1 MYPQRRDF
9 LKAIAGSGMLAL
21 APRCVEA
28 QEQVARATR
37 GTPQPRIKDIS
48 VIECQPAG
56 VRLTVVKITT
66 DQDGLYGYGCATF
79 TQRADLVKPAVEKYL
94 KPFLLNKTTDRIED
108 IWQSCYD
115 SSYWKNGPVLNNAH
129 QRRRSGALG
138 HQGPPGRNARLPARR
153 RQMPRSRRL
162 PTHTPAALS
171 LRTWSRARSSISR
184 KVFAMCAFRW
194 DFPEWR
200 AMARAQ
206 GDDSAEGA
214 PRSSRCSSL
223 PTPCGAHLKLLE
235 FCRRE
240 LGEEVELL
248 HDMHERLTPNE
259 AVQFCKEAEQ
269 YRMFFLEDPLS
280 PEDLVYFRQI
290 RQNCATPIAMG
301 ELFNNPH
308 EWQPLIEGRLIDYIR
323 VHLSQVG
330 GFSPARKIAIL
341 AEQFG
346 VKTAW
351 HGPGDVS
358 PVGHMANVT
367 LDLVSYNFGIQE
379 YSPFNERTQAIFQ
392 GCPEMKDGYL
402 WVSEK
407 PGWGIEIDEK
417 EAAKA
422 PFTGQPVE
430 WRLGRDSA
438 AGRHGDQAVMAR
450 HRREDGLQEGEFHEA
465 RDRNHLVGLRPGGG
479 VPSNKPSEDDTRP
492 NALLYLGLEG

>member
-1 MYPQRRDF
+1 MREGQEMPIQRRDL
-9 LKAIAGSGMLAL
+9 LKSIAGAGTLAF
-21 APRCVEA
+21 APRFIKAE
-28 QEQVARATR
+28 EQVARATR
-37 GTPQPRIKDIS
+37 AMPAPRIKDIS
-48 VIECQPAG
+48 VIECQPQG

-79 TQRADLVKPAVEKYL
+79 TQRADLVKPSIEKYL

-115 SSYWKNGPVLNNAH
+115 SSYWRNGPVLNNALSGIDQALWDIKGRQAGMPVYQLAGGKCREAVNAYTH
-129 QRRRSGALG
+129 ASGAEFQDVVDSAKQYMAQGFRNVRVQVGVPGMAGYGSEHKGNNSLKALHDKPMFEPAYEMRRS
-138 HQGPPGRNARLPARR
+138 
-153 RQMPRSRRL
+153 
-162 PTHTPAALS
+162 
-171 LRTWSRARSSISR
+171 
-184 KVFAMCAFRW
+184 
-194 DFPEWR
+194 
-200 AMARAQ
+200 
-206 GDDSAEGA
+206 
-214 PRSSRCSSL
+214 
-223 PTPCGAHLKLLE
+223 LKLLE
-235 FCRRE
+235 VCRRE

-269 YRMFFLEDPLS
+269 YRMFYLEDPLS
-280 PEDLVYFRQI
+280 PEDLGYFQQI

-301 ELFNNPH
+301 ELFNSPH

-323 VHLSQVG
+323 VHVSQAG

-379 YSPFNERTQAIFQ
+379 YSSFNERTQAIFQ

-402 WVSEK
+402 WVNEK

-417 EAAKA
+417 EAAKFPYTA
-422 PFTGQPVE
+422 SPLNGGWGE
-430 WRLGRDSA
+430 IRLRD
-438 AGRHGDQAVMAR
+438 GTVIKQ
-450 HRREDGLQEGEFHEA
+450 
-465 RDRNHLVGLRPGGG
+465 
-479 VPSNKPSEDDTRP
+479 
-492 NALLYLGLEG
+492 